1 VGTVIRLNNVH
12 FEYGPHRGIYGIS
25 LDVARGECFALLG
38 KNGSG
43 KTTLIRL
50 LLGQIRP
57 MAGTVSVLGRRP
69 DRGHRD
75 YLKKVGV
82 VRDSEPQWEALSGW
96 NNAVF
101 SARSYGMPSSAV
113 THRLEDLF
121 KKGNLLEVA
130 HEPAKTYSFGMLRKL
145 ALIQGLSHNPE
156 LLILDEPTTGIDVQF
171 LEKLSELI
179 REQTRH
185 GMACWITGN
194 DPDWIAEVAGRV
206 AFLDKGRILVQGSV
220 KDLIRE
226 VSPFQRIEIV
236 LARAIDITLD
246 PDCVGL
252 RSLHRRGE
260 VLTAVLD
267 DDPKLVPD
275 LIRWIA
281 SCGGAIKSLE
291 VRKSTLRDAF
301 LLKTGKT
308 L

>member
-1 VGTVIRLNNVH
+1 MIGLSDVR
-12 FEYGPHRGIYGIS
+12 FEYGPHRGVYGIS
-25 LDVARGECFALLG
+25 LDVPRGECFALLG

-75 YLKKVGV
+75 YLKKAGV

-121 KKGNLLEVA
+121 NKGELLEVA
-130 HEPAKTYSFGMLRKL
+130 HEPVKTYSFGMRRKL
-145 ALIQGLSHNPE
+145 ALIQGLTHNPE

-179 REQTRH
+179 REHTRT
-185 GMACWITGN
+185 GMTCWITGN

-206 AFLDKGRILVQGSV
+206 AFLDKGRILAQGSV
-220 KDLIRE
+220 KELIHE

-236 LARAIDITLD
+236 LARAADITLD
-246 PDCVGL
+246 PDCLGL
-252 RSLHRRGE
+252 HSLHRRGE
-260 VLTAVLD
+260 VLTALLD
-267 DDPKLVPD
+267 DDPRLIPD
-275 LIRWIA
+275 LIRWVV

-301 LLKTGKT
+301 LLRTGKT